1 MALSRDPNNRLGSLV
16 APSRR
21 RAQSEEETSV
31 AIEREAAPAAA
42 RLAKRLDW
50 RVAAKVVT
58 YGRVVWAIDSFAPC
72 RPGMD
77 GIFPALLQVGREVLI
92 PYPLKIFCA
101 CLATGYVPAIR
112 RQVNVVFIPK
122 PGRKRG
128 PRDFRP
134 SVLHCSYLRP

>member
-1 MALSRDPNNRLGSLV
+1 MGNWFFVSYKS
-16 APSRR
+16 
-21 RAQSEEETSV
+21 
-31 AIEREAAPAAA
+31 
-42 RLAKRLDW
+42 
-50 RVAAKVVT
+50 
-58 YGRVVWAIDSFAPC
+58 
-72 RPGMD
+72 PGMD
-77 GIFPALLQVGREVLI
+77 GTLLQEERRIAL
-92 PYPLKIFCA
+92 PYMVKIFHA